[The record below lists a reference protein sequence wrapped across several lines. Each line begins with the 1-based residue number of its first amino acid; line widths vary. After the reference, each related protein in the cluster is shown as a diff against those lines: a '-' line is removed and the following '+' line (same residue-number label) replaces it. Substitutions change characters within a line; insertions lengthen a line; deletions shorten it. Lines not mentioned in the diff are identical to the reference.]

1 MAMAKIPKFKTE
13 EEEREYWDQ
22 HSPLEHLDELT
33 EQDTIQVKERPPKIQ
48 ISLRI
53 RPELKDGIERLAV
66 GRGIP
71 YQTLIHSW
79 IMERF
84 YAETGGA
91 AVPPVSDA
99 RFIAWVEQLV
109 ESRVAAALTKR
120 EQPAPS
126 ARAPRATAG
135 NAPSGKTT
143 PARGAAPAR
152 AARTPRGSGKTR
164 R

>member
-1 MAMAKIPKFKTE
+1 MARIPKFKTE
-13 EEEREYWDQ
+13 DEEREYWDR

-33 EQDTIQVKERPPKIQ
+33 EQGTIQVNERPPKIQ

-66 GRGIP
+66 ARGIP

-91 AVPPVSDA
+91 VVPPVSDA
-99 RFIAWVEQLV
+99 RFIAWVEHLV
-109 ESRVAAALTKR
+109 EARVAAVLATR

-126 ARAPRATAG
+126 TAPTRATVRKA
-135 NAPSGKTT
+135 AVKAT
-143 PARGAAPAR
+143 PARGTAPAR
-152 AARTPRGSGKTR
+152 APQGSEKTR